1 MAKAAKANLT
11 RATED
16 YLEAILALE
25 CEVGFARARDIA
37 ERLGVGRSAV
47 SNALHALARSALVDY
62 KPYRMVKLTAKGRQ
76 AAVGVRHRHAELKA
90 FVTDVLGLDET
101 TADEAACR
109 LEHRIDPA
117 VLQRL
122 TDLGAFILA
131 TRAEDQ
137 TQWLDE
143 FVQFCRAR
151 NAAADAAADAATD
164 AAAEAAADK
173 RKAPHLGHQDMQD
186 PENAFTLADV
196 KPGGT
201 VRVVRVSGATKTD
214 RRLVDMGLTRNAI
227 VSVVRVA
234 PLGDPVEIRV
244 RGYNLSLGKEQAQG
258 VLVEDV

>member
-1 MAKAAKANLT
+1 MAKASKAKLT

-47 SNALHALARSALVDY
+47 SNALHALAKSAMVDY

-101 TADEAACR
+101 TANQAACR

-151 NAAADAAADAATD
+151 NAAADAAT
-164 AAAEAAADK
+164 EAAADK
-173 RKAPHLGHQDMQD
+173 RKAPHLEHQDMQD

-196 KPGGT
+196 QPGGT

-244 RGYNLSLGKEQAQG
+244 RGYNLSLGKEQAQR